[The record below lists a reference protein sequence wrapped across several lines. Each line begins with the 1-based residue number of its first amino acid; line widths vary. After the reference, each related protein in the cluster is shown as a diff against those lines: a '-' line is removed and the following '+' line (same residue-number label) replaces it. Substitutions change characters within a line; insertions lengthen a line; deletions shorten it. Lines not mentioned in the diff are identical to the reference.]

1 MLIAADVA
9 ALFITN
15 KMDVLKGCSVRS
27 EGNAS
32 TTLSRHVLLVLDGYW
47 LKMDN
52 HSLYYR

>member
-1 MLIAADVA
+1 LLIAADVA

-52 HSLYYR
+52 HNLYYR